1 MWTTVEEI
9 FLIRSSFLEEFF
21 LHPRSKVSEKIDMFS
36 FNALELKKERGVD
49 WYEFNRLE
57 FAHNRECMLMG
68 LLLFFN
74 YTKDCFSSKGK
85 KIEL

>member
-1 MWTTVEEI
+1 VLSGKHSPLSIMWTTVEEI

-36 FNALELKKERGVD
+36 FNALELKNARKEGDRH

-57 FAHNRECMLMG
+57 FE
-68 LLLFFN
+68 FN
-74 YTKDCFSSKGK
+74 GK
-85 KIEL
+85 FMFVMQF